1 MALGTN
7 QMTVTTGSVF
17 RPNVW
22 SKELLIA
29 RENNLVLANL
39 VHRYDRDIQG
49 RGQTVEIPNVSNITA
64 NAKVANTQ
72 VTLNAPTE
80 TKQTITINNHYESSF
95 LVEDPLDEQA
105 AYDIA
110 SAYSEKAGY
119 ALAAKVD
126 NTIANDMT
134 TGFTNTV
141 GAFGT
146 PLSDA
151 TILSAIQTLDNAA
164 VPMDNRVFVVTG
176 QGKAELLNID
186 KYVRYDAI
194 GVGGQQNA
202 IKNGQIGSIYGLD
215 VYMSQNIVRVVG
227 SPNQN
232 NHLMFHKDAYGL
244 AMQKDIHVENQRKA
258 EYLGDLYVASALWGG
273 KVVRVD
279 HGVLVKS

>member
-1 MALGTN
+1 MPLGTT

-17 RPNVW
+17 RPNIW
-22 SKELLIA
+22 SKETIVA

-39 VHRYDRDIQG
+39 VHRYDRDIAG
-49 RGQTVEIPNVSNITA
+49 KGQTVEIPNVSNITA

-80 TKQTITINNHYESSF
+80 TKQTITINNHFESSF
-95 LVEDPLDEQA
+95 VIEDPLDAQA

-119 ALAAKVD
+119 ALAQKID
-126 NTIANDMT
+126 TTIATDMT
-134 TGFTNTV
+134 AGFTNTV

-151 TILSAIQTLDNAA
+151 NVLAAIAFLDKAA
-164 VPMDNRVFVVTG
+164 VPFDTRYFVITA
-176 QGKAELLNID
+176 QGKQEMLNID
-186 KYVRYDAI
+186 KYIRYDAI
-194 GVGGQQNA
+194 GVSGDQNS
-202 IKNGQIGSIYGLD
+202 IKNGKIGMIYGVE
-215 VYMSQNIVRVVG
+215 VYMSQNIIYVAG

-232 NHLMFHKDAYGL
+232 NHLLFHKDAYGL
-244 AMQKDIHVENQRKA
+244 AVQKDVKVEQQRKA
-258 EYLGDLYVASALWGG
+258 EYLGDLYVASVLWGG
-273 KVVRVD
+273 KVLRVD